1 MSKEL
6 PSKPNNNEE
15 VDLIVFFNLIG
26 AAITKV
32 LNFFYNILKRFFSAL
47 MYALKVLFKKWKIV
61 LGVLVLAAI
70 LGYGLEKIKPKTY
83 STSMLVEPYFNS
95 KYQLVNNI
103 DYFNAL
109 IKNED
114 KQSLKSIF
122 KVEDAIIDEI
132 LAFEIEPG
140 PETENDRL
148 LQYED
153 FISKLDSVRAQ
164 QYSFEDFIENRSVY
178 SGRYFL
184 IKAYASKPNIFKDLE
199 EGILSSFVNNYS
211 NKAMKR
217 RDELLVVQKENLE
230 EQLKQVKELQK
241 VYIDVI
247 EKESDSKQSSLK
259 VGDISI
265 SGSDKQN
272 TKEYELLREEQR
284 IRNDLK
290 QLEEKKIQ
298 EDVIFEVISSFQ
310 EVGNVSRTWKDRYM
324 FIFPI
329 ISFVLLILYFISK
342 KVITFTLN
350 YED

>member
-6 PSKPNNNEE
+6 PSKPSSNEE

-32 LNFFYNILKRFFSAL
+32 LNFFYKIIKRFFSAL
-47 MYALKVLFKKWKIV
+47 MYALKALFKNWKIV
-61 LGVLVLAAI
+61 LGIMFLAAI
-70 LGYGLEKIKPKTY
+70 VGYGLEKIKPNTY

-114 KQSLKSIF
+114 KESLKSIF
-122 KVEDAIIDEI
+122 KVNDEI
-132 LAFEIEPG
+132 LDKIIAFEIEPG

-164 QYSFEDFIENRSVY
+164 QYSYEDFIENRSVY

-217 RDELLVVQKENLE
+217 RDELLKVQKENLE
-230 EQLKQVKELQK
+230 EQLRQVKELQK

-247 EKESDSKQSSLK
+247 EKESDNKQNSLK

-284 IRNDLK
+284 IRNELK
-290 QLEEKKIQ
+290 QLEEKKIE

-324 FIFPI
+324 IIFPLL
-329 ISFVLLILYFISK
+329 SFVLLVLYFIAK